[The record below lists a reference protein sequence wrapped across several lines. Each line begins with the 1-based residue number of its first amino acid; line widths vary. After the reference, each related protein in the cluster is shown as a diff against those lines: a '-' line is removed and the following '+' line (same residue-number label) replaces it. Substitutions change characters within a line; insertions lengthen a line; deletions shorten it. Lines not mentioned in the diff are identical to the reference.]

1 MNYIWIEI
9 VVILMCDVILNR
21 CSGLDVYCYLKQ
33 IFRTEN
39 VESVKVHML
48 LVSVIVHRLQMFSTC
63 GRNVHRF
70 QMSQLDLALG
80 RKCPGPVNICQ
91 LCGEPELSG
100 V

>member
-1 MNYIWIEI
+1 MEI

-48 LVSVIVHRLQMFSTC
+48 LVSVIVHRLQMFNTC

-70 QMSQLDLALG
+70 QMSQLDLALTDG
-80 RKCPGPVNICQ
+80 SAQ
-91 LCGEPELSG
+91 DLSIY
-100 V
+100 

>member
-1 MNYIWIEI
+1 MEI
-9 VVILMCDVILNR
+9 VVILMCDVILNK

-70 QMSQLDLALG
+70 QMSQLDLALTYG
-80 RKCPGPVNICQ
+80 SAQ
-91 LCGEPELSG
+91 DLSIYASCAASPS
-100 V
+100 